1 MKLSK
6 KILALISAFAI
17 AFSLTVPA
25 HATVGDLVSWAKSSW
40 NELLY
45 NTYAVGTDGTENFWY
60 LLFQPDDGECDHVWV
75 YNVDGYR
82 YCETCGVSFDDYY
95 DAKYSTYVSGLD
107 STIVT
112 SGVLL
117 NLFFCQS
124 SSGVLTPIMDTS
136 DVINGRL
143 GNVVITGNSISCD
156 VLSSSNFGLNFGG
169 YFTVPESAS
178 YDISFG
184 SSYGLKTSSSGY
196 TFYYSSDGGTS
207 WTFLGSDG
215 QVGVAIDD
223 SYESFDYNDLTK
235 TLSSSLLYCFA
246 FYYNVPSA
254 GSPAVWT
261 FDVLPSVSKRGGTSA
276 PESTTRPTSISGN
289 YGIIG
294 DDGQLIT
301 IGTQTIV
308 NEGSSTYYSPVTS
321 TTYDLSGWIYD
332 YSTRTYDLT
341 LSTGDTVTV
350 EYADESVN
358 ITEGDTVYNVYYLVE
373 QEAVDPDECTHDYT
387 CVSTT
392 LPSCT
397 GSGLDTYTCSLCG
410 NTYTQTVAATGHTWE
425 IKQSVTTQYDDTGEL
440 ITEGYTIYECSTCG
454 EQYKST
460 DGASPPSGSDSSS
473 GSSGSTGS
481 FWEKVGTLFGTV
493 ADGVISM
500 IETTIGKI
508 LDALISLVEI
518 LSEKFNAVLDAVL
531 SLFDRVPDLF
541 GGFTA
546 FLAAVF
552 PFLPEEFMD
561 VLLLGLIAF
570 VFAALFR
577 YLTKGK

>member
-1 MKLSK
+1 MCFSM
-6 KILALISAFAI
+6 AFCFASPVY
-17 AFSLTVPA
+17 AA
-25 HATVGDLVSWAKSSW
+25 DATVVTKSVEFILWGLEMYEKWLELNPDSDPSEYTGYNPGGIYGSGASREDLA
-40 NELLY
+40 
-45 NTYAVGTDGTENFWY
+45 A
-60 LLFQPDDGECDHVWV
+60 
-75 YNVDGYR
+75 
-82 YCETCGVSFDDYY
+82 
-95 DAKYSTYVSGLD
+95 AYSTYVSGLD

-156 VLSSSNFGLNFGG
+156 VLSSFNFGLNFGG

-196 TFYYSSDGGTS
+196 FFYYSSDGGTS
-207 WTFLGSDG
+207 WTSLGSDG

-223 SYESFDYNDLTK
+223 SYESFDYADLTK

-289 YGIIG
+289 YGIVG
-294 DDGQLIT
+294 DDGQLTT

-321 TTYDLSGWIYD
+321 TTYDLSGWTYD

-387 CVSTT
+387 CENTT

-410 NTYTQTVAATGHTWE
+410 
-425 IKQSVTTQYDDTGEL
+425 VT
-440 ITEGYTIYECSTCG
+440 SRPARA
-454 EQYKST
+454 KNS
-460 DGASPPSGSDSSS
+460 
-473 GSSGSTGS
+473 
-481 FWEKVGTLFGTV
+481 
-493 ADGVISM
+493 
-500 IETTIGKI
+500 
-508 LDALISLVEI
+508 
-518 LSEKFNAVLDAVL
+518 
-531 SLFDRVPDLF
+531 
-541 GGFTA
+541 
-546 FLAAVF
+546 
-552 PFLPEEFMD
+552 
-561 VLLLGLIAF
+561 
-570 VFAALFR
+570 
-577 YLTKGK
+577 